1 VESTTTLPRLQ
12 AKCLAEFRQDHR
24 SVVDQDDADFTRIN
38 PAIVPEAL
46 PGEIIDGPNCLDP
59 GETNPPP
66 RR

>member
-1 VESTTTLPRLQ
+1 
-12 AKCLAEFRQDHR
+12 
-24 SVVDQDDADFTRIN
+24 VVDQDDADFTRIN